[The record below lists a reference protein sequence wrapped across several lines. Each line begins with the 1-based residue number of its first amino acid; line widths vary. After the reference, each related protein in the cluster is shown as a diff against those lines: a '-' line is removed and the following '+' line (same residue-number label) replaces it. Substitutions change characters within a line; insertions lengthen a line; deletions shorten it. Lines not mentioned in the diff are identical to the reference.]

1 MEYMQY
7 LEKYEKV
14 GFNPFARTKQKLN
27 KVLITKLSFFS
38 LKL

>member
-14 GFNPFARTKQKLN
+14 GFNPFARTN
-27 KVLITKLSFFS
+27 
-38 LKL
+38 LKAYQLEI